1 MIVAGWQ
8 PGAFA
13 FVSREVCGGNIR
25 TTQNNK
31 DISVH
36 SYRGRILFTI
46 GRIVLAFLWM
56 TTASGA
62 QVRTTEIADF
72 RDVAQKAG
80 LTAANVFGA
89 NNASTYILESTG
101 TGVAIFDYDNDGW
114 PDIFFVNGT
123 TLAGFPGENAPSNHL
138 YHNNHDGT
146 FTDVTVSAGLSA
158 TGWGQGVCV
167 GDYDNDGWEDLYLT
181 YYGKNKL
188 YHNVHGR
195 FEEVGELSGVAGN
208 GKTWGSG
215 CAFVDYDR
223 DGYLDLIVANYA
235 DFDLLHAP
243 APGTRPTCLWKGIA
257 VFCGPRGL
265 PASKNILYRNLG
277 NGHFQDVT
285 ASSHIDRTMG
295 HYCFSVSSFD
305 YDDDGWPDIYVA
317 CDSAPSILY
326 HNNHDGTFTDVGIL
340 SGVAYNADGREQ
352 AGMGSTV
359 ADYDGDGYLDLFRT
373 NFSDD
378 TSTLYHNNH
387 DGTFTDVTY
396 PAGLGAHTRYLGW
409 GTMFF
414 DFDNDGWPDL
424 LLANGHV
431 YPEVDSLKLGI
442 DYSEPKLLYHNNGNG
457 TFADISRDAGP
468 AIATP
473 TPARGLAVGDLWND
487 GRLSAVVVNRNG
499 LPSLL
504 VNQKKY
510 LNHWIEIKTVGT
522 RSNRSGIGARVSVTT
537 DSRELT
543 DEVRSGSSY
552 ISNSDMR
559 VHFGLG
565 ATSRIQYVEVFWPSG
580 LAERFRN
587 VTVDSVVT
595 VKEGSGEEL
604 RAATESPRKAN

>member
-1 MIVAGWQ
+1 M
-8 PGAFA
+8 
-13 FVSREVCGGNIR
+13 
-25 TTQNNK
+25 
-31 DISVH
+31 H

-359 ADYDGDGYLDLFRT
+359 ADYDGDGRLDLFRT

-378 TSTLYHNNH
+378 TSTLYHNNG
-387 DGTFTDVTY
+387 DGVFTDVTY
-396 PAGLGAHTRYLGW
+396 QAGLGAHTQYLGW
-409 GTMFF
+409 GTMFI

-424 LLANGHV
+424 LVVNGHV
-431 YPEVDSLKLGI
+431 YPEVDSLKIGI
-442 DYSEPKLLYHNNGNG
+442 DYNEPKLLYRNRGNG
-457 TFADISRDAGP
+457 TFADVSQSAGP
-468 AIATP
+468 GITSV

-487 GRLSAVVVNRNG
+487 GRISAVIVNRNG
-499 LPSLL
+499 LPNLL
-504 VNQKKY
+504 VNQTRY
-510 LNHWIEIKTVGT
+510 ANHWIDIKAVGT
-522 RSNRSGIGARVSVTT
+522 RSNRSGIGARVLVRTS
-537 DSRELT
+537 SRQQIA
-543 DEVRSGSSY
+543 EVRSGSSY
-552 ISNSDMR
+552 ISHSDMR
-559 VHFGLG
+559 LHFGLG
-565 ATSRIQYVEVFWPSG
+565 VENEIQGIEVRWPSG
-580 LAERFRN
+580 LAERFPDARAD
-587 VTVDSVVT
+587 TVIT
-595 VKEGSGEEL
+595 IREGSGEPL
-604 RAATESPRKAN
+604 RAGAFGQHKPN